1 MGMPIEKRWTANEV
15 RDLPDDG
22 NRYEVID
29 GVLLV
34 SPSPRLLHQRAILSL
49 RDVLNPFVKRFAL
62 GELLHSPADIEFAP
76 NTMVQPDLFV
86 MPLDAGR
93 RQREWNQVR
102 GLVLAIEV
110 LSPSTARHD
119 RVIKR
124 DRFMREQVADY
135 WIVDLKARA
144 IECWTPGARLAAI
157 AKDRLSWQPA
167 AAAEP
172 LIIDLVTFFR
182 DVCDD

>member
-1 MGMPIEKRWTANEV
+1 MGMPIEKLWTASDV

-34 SPSPRLLHQRAILSL
+34 SPSPRALHQRAL
-49 RDVLNPFVKRFAL
+49 RQLFVTLDPYIERFSL
-62 GELLHSPADIEFAP
+62 GELLWSPADIELDP
-76 NTMVQPDLFV
+76 RTMVQPDLFV

-110 LSPSTARHD
+110 LSPSTARYD

-135 WIVDLKARA
+135 WIVDLNARA
-144 IECWTPGARLAAI
+144 IECWTPGAKVAAI
-157 AKDRLSWQPA
+157 AKDRLRWQPA

-172 LIIDLVTFFR
+172 LIIDLVAFFR
-182 DVCDD
+182 GVCDD